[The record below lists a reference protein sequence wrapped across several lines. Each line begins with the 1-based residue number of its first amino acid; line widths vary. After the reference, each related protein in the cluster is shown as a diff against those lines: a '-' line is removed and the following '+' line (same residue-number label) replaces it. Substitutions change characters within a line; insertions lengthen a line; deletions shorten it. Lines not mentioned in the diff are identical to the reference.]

1 MHKYKNLV
9 KNKAFGA
16 SYILGCFLLV
26 GIILVASTSKA
37 LALSHEISEI
47 FIEASGNN
55 KYEAKIKAQEQG
67 MYRALLLIA
76 GKLKIP
82 ANSISQISYN
92 ELKEVL
98 TLTNI
103 INEISLIEKYSA
115 TVSYAYDKAKIYNLL
130 LEYGNSDVND
140 LFYEALVIPV
150 FKQRNSLNIWD
161 NDKKWND
168 LWMESR
174 SILNTHKLYYPEK
187 TLYLSNK
194 ITPENIDDLTYED
207 FIEIFH
213 NKLFKKVI
221 IITAEFFTNRR
232 NGASLMQIKKHIR
245 STYDSEEVKEEYDL
259 NTWDDIPHT
268 VDTIIDLLI
277 DDYGMLREKEI
288 EQELDEGNIN
298 DRQEEYKPIIMN
310 FDVFDENE
318 LEIVTSKL
326 DKIMLIDH
334 FVVEHDYN
342 DRYKILIYT
351 GASEYELA
359 EGLYLQGLS
368 YKIHGDL
375 YNLIDVKKGS

>member
-37 LALSHEISEI
+37 LAVSHEISEI

-92 ELKEVL
+92 ELKGVL

-174 SILNTHKLYYPEK
+174 SILNTHKLSYPEK

-351 GASEYELA
+351 GASEYELT

-368 YKIHGDL
+368 YKIHGGL

>member
-26 GIILVASTSKA
+26 GIILVASTTKA

-55 KYEAKIKAQEQG
+55 KYEAKIKAHEQG

-82 ANSISQISYN
+82 SNSISQISYN
-92 ELKEVL
+92 ELKGVL
-98 TLTNI
+98 TQTNI

-334 FVVEHDYN
+334 FVVEHDDN

-351 GASEYELA
+351 GSSEYELA
-359 EGLYLQGLS
+359 EGLYLHGLS
-368 YKIHGDL
+368 YKIHGSS
-375 YNLIDVKKGS
+375 YHLIDVKKGS